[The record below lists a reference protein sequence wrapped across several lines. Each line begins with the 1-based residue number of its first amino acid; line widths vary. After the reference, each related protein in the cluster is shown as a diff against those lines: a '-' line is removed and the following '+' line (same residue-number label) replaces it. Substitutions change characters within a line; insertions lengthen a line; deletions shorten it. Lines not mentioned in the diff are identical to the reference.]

1 MRPESNAPDVTL
13 KVIPVILCGGAGT
26 RLWPLSREA
35 YPKQLLSLVDD
46 KSLLQNTI
54 LRCAG
59 HPDVTEP
66 VLVCNEAHRF
76 LVAEQLREI
85 GIQNAKI
92 MLEPEARNTAPAVA
106 IAAHDIFAAAGD
118 GIMVVLPSDHVIQRA
133 EQFTAALTQAIA
145 LAESGKLVTFGIVPD
160 RPETG
165 YGYIRRGD
173 AIDEAYRVDRFV
185 EKPDADTASE
195 FFESDRYYW
204 NSGMFVFKA
213 SAYLAEL
220 EQQNAAIAEA
230 TRAAVAGAAADLD
243 FMRVDQAAFKQ
254 SPSDSI
260 DYAVM
265 EHTRDAVV
273 VPLDAGWSDIGSW
286 DALYKVLEKDSNNNS
301 LVGDVVVDGV
311 KDTLVMAEHRLVS
324 LVGVKDLVVVET
336 ADAVMVASQ
345 AKSQDVKA
353 IVARLQA
360 SEREER
366 TTHRKVY
373 RPWGYYESIDSGPGY
388 QVKRIGVNPGASLS
402 LQLHHH
408 RAEHWI
414 VVRGQA
420 TVTCGESVSKLNPNE
435 STYIPVE
442 TQHRLQNLTAEPVE
456 IIEVQSGS
464 YLGEDDIVRLEDD
477 YGR

>member
-1 MRPESNAPDVTL
+1 M

-66 VLVCNEAHRF
+66 MLVCNEAHRF

-195 FFESDRYYW
+195 FFKSDHYYW

-324 LVGVKDLVVVET
+324 LVGVEDLVVVET